1 MAIAPGTDRG
11 LLFGGKMNE
20 ETKQEQAAQEVA
32 AAAQAQS
39 QGQEPQVKG
48 ESGQNQPQA
57 DPIRELEELRRKAE
71 ALERELKR
79 TREEAA
85 SRRVEKKSLEE
96 RIQEMEAALNA
107 MRERAAL
114 EAARAELVAALG
126 DKTAAEAALKLAR
139 ADGLV
144 QVEGEGARVDLETLF
159 SRYPFLRTRGAP
171 RDAGANPPATP
182 QLTRDAIA
190 QMTPEEYAKRRREIL
205 EALAKGLIK

>member
-1 MAIAPGTDRG
+1 
-11 LLFGGKMNE
+11 MNE

-48 ESGQNQPQA
+48 EGGQNQPQA

-114 EAARAELVAALG
+114 EAARAELVAAFG
-126 DKTAAEAALKLAR
+126 DKGVAEAALKLAKV
-139 ADGLV
+139 DGLLR
-144 QVEGEGARVDLETLF
+144 VEGEEVQVDLESLF
-159 SRYPFLRTRGAP
+159 QRYPILRVRRAP
-171 RDAGANPPATP
+171 QDTGANPPATP
-182 QLTRDAIA
+182 QLTRESIA
-190 QMTPEEYAKRRREIL
+190 NMTPEEYAKRRKEIL
-205 EALAKGLIK
+205 DALAKGLIR

>member
-1 MAIAPGTDRG
+1 
-11 LLFGGKMNE
+11 MNE
-20 ETKQEQAAQEVA
+20 EATQEQTAQEVVP
-32 AAAQAQS
+32 AAQTQEAAQVAQP
-39 QGQEPQVKG
+39 QGKG
-48 ESGQNQPQA
+48 EETQTP
-57 DPIRELEELRRKAE
+57 DPVRELEELRK
-71 ALERELKR
+71 ELKR
-79 TREEAA
+79 VREEAA
-85 SRRVEKKSLEE
+85 SRRVEKKTLEE
-96 RIQEMEAALNA
+96 RIQEMESAMAAL
-107 MRERAAL
+107 RERVAL

>member
-1 MAIAPGTDRG
+1 
-11 LLFGGKMNE
+11 MNE
-20 ETKQEQAAQEVA
+20 ETKQDQVAQEA
-32 AAAQAQS
+32 APAAQAQS
-39 QGQEPQVKG
+39 QGQEPQAKG

-114 EAARAELVAALG
+114 EAARAELVAAFG

-139 ADGLV
+139 ADGLLK
-144 QVEGEGARVDLETLF
+144 VEGEQVQVDLENLF
-159 SRYPFLRTRGAP
+159 ARYPFLRARSAP
-171 RDAGANPPATP
+171 RDAGANPPGTP
-182 QLTRDAIA
+182 ALTREAIA
-190 QMTPEEYAKRRREIL
+190 SMTPEEYARRRKEIL
-205 EALAKGLIK
+205 DALAKGLIR